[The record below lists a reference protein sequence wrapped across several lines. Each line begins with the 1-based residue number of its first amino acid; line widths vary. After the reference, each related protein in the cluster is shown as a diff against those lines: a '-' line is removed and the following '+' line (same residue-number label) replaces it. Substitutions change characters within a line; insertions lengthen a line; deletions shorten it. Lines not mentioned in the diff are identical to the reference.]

1 MSDIGVTTW
10 VGTSWKMNKLLAEAT
25 AFASRVAQT
34 PAPPG
39 VQRFLIP
46 PFTVIHAVA
55 GTLGPDSDV
64 LVGAQNVH
72 WDDEG
77 AWTGEVSV
85 RQVKDAGARL
95 VEVGHSE
102 RRTHFNETDATVNRK
117 VRAILRHELIPL
129 VCVGEPEEVFR
140 TGGSSRFVVAQTLAA
155 LDQLSDLSRVLIAYE
170 PIWAIG
176 AAGRPARPEDIEA
189 TFAALTATLDGRVQ
203 AILYGGSV
211 DSGNVADILTVP
223 GVDGLFVGRAAWDV
237 ENYLALVDAAAQSR
251 IPAAQIPAAQIPA
264 ARLPAEGSV
273 PR

>member
-1 MSDIGVTTW
+1 MINIGVTTW

-34 PAPPG
+34 AAPPG

-46 PFTVIHAVA
+46 PFTAIHAVA
-55 GTLGPDSDV
+55 DILGPDSDV

-117 VRAILRHELIPL
+117 VHAILRHDLIPL

-140 TGGSSRFVVAQTLAA
+140 AGGSDRLVVAQTRAA
-155 LDQLSDLSRVLIAYE
+155 LDRVTDLSRVVIAYE

-176 AAGRPARPEDIEA
+176 DAGRPARPEDIEP
-189 TFAALTATLDGRVQ
+189 TIAALIAAFDGRVQ
-203 AILYGGSV
+203 AVLYGGSV
-211 DSGNVADILTVP
+211 NRSNVADILTVP

-237 ENYLALVDAAAQSR
+237 ENYLALVDAAVQSR
-251 IPAAQIPAAQIPA
+251 IPA
-264 ARLPAEGSV
+264 GSA